1 MNVAQQF
8 MNQLQ
13 EGKTTEAI
21 KTIKEALHERSAEK
35 IQEEKQDILESY
47 GFVVKEARGMNS
59 DTVVNTIKNMMND
72 VDKDEADYLKMLAD
86 RVAQTY
92 PDSVSPNDLIKLS
105 KEPQVKK
112 YASKVDWSDLIQ
124 DIKDMV

>member
-47 GFVVKEARGMNS
+47 GFVVKE
-59 DTVVNTIKNMMND
+59 
-72 VDKDEADYLKMLAD
+72 
-86 RVAQTY
+86 
-92 PDSVSPNDLIKLS
+92 
-105 KEPQVKK
+105 KK
-112 YASKVDWSDLIQ
+112 YDMKEEDD
-124 DIKDMV
+124 DMDDEDEKDKKDMDSEEEED

>member
-47 GFVVKEARGMNS
+47 GFVVKEAKMYYAIQQKDNKKVL
-59 DTVVNTIKNMMND
+59 DI
-72 VDKDEADYLKMLAD
+72 VDSEDEAEEVVSNLDNSSDYKI
-86 RVAQTY
+86 VKITKHTK
-92 PDSVSPNDLIKLS
+92 DSFEKRM
-105 KEPQVKK
+105 K
-112 YASKVDWSDLIQ
+112 
-124 DIKDMV
+124 